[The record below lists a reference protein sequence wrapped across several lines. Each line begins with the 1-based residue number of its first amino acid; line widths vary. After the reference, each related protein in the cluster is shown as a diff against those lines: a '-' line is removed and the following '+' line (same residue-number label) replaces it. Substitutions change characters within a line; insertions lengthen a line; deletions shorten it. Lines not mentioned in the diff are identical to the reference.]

1 MCATYRNT
9 VDLFFRQQSINQGFE
24 AFFGA
29 GCSNGDRALFFLCM
43 LRYATEIQYPK
54 YLLINPL

>member
-29 GCSNGDRALFFLCM
+29 GCSNGDRALIFFM
-43 LRYATEIQYPK
+43 YA
-54 YLLINPL
+54 